1 MDLSFDL
8 LESVVPEALD
18 SIRGRYN
25 ILSTIKAKAPV
36 GRRVLSASTGITERH
51 IRNDVELLN
60 ALGLVEQNV
69 VGISLTKKGEAVL
82 EELTIA
88 LHEFFGLEAL
98 ETELEK
104 RLGIPKVIIVKGDC
118 DETPAVMNILSK
130 AAASVISSTLSSGD
144 TVAVTGGTT
153 LRSAIKMIEAPDN
166 LERVTVL
173 PARGGIGRDID
184 IQSNTI
190 AALFADRIG
199 GEHRALYLPD
209 MLGARAARTVLKEP
223 NIKKAI
229 DELNNVNMA
238 VFGIGVAREM
248 ALRRSLSSAIIDLI
262 ERRGGVGEAF
272 GYYFSESGNIIYS
285 SHTVGMSME
294 MLLGVKK
301 LIGVAGGSK
310 KAKAIMAVIKNI
322 PHCVLVTDEGAAR
335 AMCQAAK

>member
-8 LESVVPEALD
+8 LESVMPEALEN
-18 SIRGRYN
+18 IRGRYN
-25 ILSTIKAKAPV
+25 ILSTVKAKAPV
-36 GRRVLSASTGITERH
+36 GRRVLSSSTGITERR
-51 IRNDVELLN
+51 IRNDVELLCD
-60 ALGLVEQNV
+60 LGLVRQDV
-69 VGISLTKKGEAVL
+69 VGISLTQKGESVL
-82 EELTIA
+82 EELTVA

-104 RLGIPKVIIVKGDC
+104 RLGIAKAVIVKGDC
-118 DETPAVMNILSK
+118 DETPAVMNILAE

-144 TVAVTGGTT
+144 SVAVTGGTT
-153 LRSAIKMIEAPDN
+153 LRATVKMIDAPIG
-166 LERVTVL
+166 LEGVTVV

-184 IQSNTI
+184 TQSNTI

-199 GEHRALYLPD
+199 GEHRALHLPD
-209 MLGARAARTVLKEP
+209 MLGARAARTVLKDP
-223 NIKKAI
+223 TIKKAI
-229 DELNNVNMA
+229 DELKNVNMA
-238 VFGIGVAREM
+238 VFGIGVAKEM
-248 ALRRSLSSAIIDLI
+248 ALRRNLSQAIIDLI

-272 GYYFSESGNIIYS
+272 GYYFEENGDIVYS

-335 AMCQAAK
+335 AICQAAK